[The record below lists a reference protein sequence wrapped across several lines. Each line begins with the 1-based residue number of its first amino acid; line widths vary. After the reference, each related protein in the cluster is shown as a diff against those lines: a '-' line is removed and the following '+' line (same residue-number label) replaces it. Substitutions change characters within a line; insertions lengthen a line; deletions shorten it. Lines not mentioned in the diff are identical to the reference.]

1 MIDEKNNT
9 PVSPYPGMA
18 DGVIGR
24 NTSITTSSLGPA
36 KDITDRVI
44 TLSPG
49 PRPVYYGGQSNPYE
63 VFQVLEAWGLDRDFY
78 LGNVIKYVVRAGKK
92 NPGKYKEDLEK
103 AIVYLQKRID
113 SLDK

>member
-1 MIDEKNNT
+1 
-9 PVSPYPGMA
+9 V
-18 DGVIGR
+18 V
-24 NTSITTSSLGPA
+24 
-36 KDITDRVI
+36 

-103 AIVYLQKRID
+103 AIVYLQKRIE